1 MIAVS
6 VLAILTRHWVLMAV
20 PIGFLFGFF
29 LQKGDLCGS
38 SGCSEVLLFR
48 SFEKLGGLWVCIVT
62 SMTGFALLNLLG
74 WVELSPKPLLWLSMI
89 VGGTVFGTGMVL
101 AGGCVTGSLFKAG
114 TGNLNSMA
122 ALLGIPLG
130 VGAIRHGFLRSF
142 RSHLDQFALSAKDGD
157 SVTLTTIT
165 GLSFQTLA
173 LIIAAGTLLAALV
186 LARWRKKSP
195 FIPDGKRKNPLT
207 RSWKPWQA
215 GLGIGLLAVPAY
227 LCSAAGGINYPI
239 GTTGGIYS
247 AVLLATDKDLVH
259 VNSPEDS
266 AMLLENGESS
276 GPERKPVFWWL
287 ILLCGSLM
295 AGSWLAGRLS
305 GESRL
310 FPRPPEQVVIA
321 FFGGI
326 LVGTGAALGEG
337 CFYGNI
343 VSGWALM
350 SAGGFLFGIAAIFS
364 NWIATYFY
372 LMGGWVFKVK

>member
-6 VLAILTRHWVLMAV
+6 ILAILTNRWVLMAV
-20 PIGFLFGFF
+20 PIGFLFGFL

-62 SMTGFALLNLLG
+62 SMSGFALLDLLG

-89 VGGTVFGTGMVL
+89 VGGAIFGTGMVL

-122 ALLGIPLG
+122 ALLGIPIG
-130 VGAIRHGFLRSF
+130 VGAVRYGFLCSF
-142 RSHLDQFALSAKDGD
+142 RPHLDQFVILAKDGD

-173 LIIAAGTLLAALV
+173 LIIAVGTLLAALG
-186 LARWRKKSP
+186 LARRRKKSP
-195 FIPDGKRKNPLT
+195 FIWNGKRMNPLT

-215 GLGIGLLAVPAY
+215 GLGIGLLAMPAY
-227 LCSAAGGINYPI
+227 LCSAASGINYPI
-239 GTTGGIYS
+239 GTTGGMYS
-247 AVLLATDKDLVH
+247 AVLLATDGDLVH
-259 VNSPEDS
+259 VTTAEDS
-266 AMLLENGESS
+266 AMFPENGESPAP
-276 GPERKPVFWWL
+276 GRKPVFWWL

-295 AGSWLAGRLS
+295 AGSWLAGLLS

-326 LVGTGAALGEG
+326 LIGTGAALGEG

-350 SAGGFLFGIAAIFS
+350 SAGGFIFGIAAILS
-364 NWIATYFY
+364 NWTATYFY
-372 LMGGWVFKVK
+372 LMGGRIFKAK